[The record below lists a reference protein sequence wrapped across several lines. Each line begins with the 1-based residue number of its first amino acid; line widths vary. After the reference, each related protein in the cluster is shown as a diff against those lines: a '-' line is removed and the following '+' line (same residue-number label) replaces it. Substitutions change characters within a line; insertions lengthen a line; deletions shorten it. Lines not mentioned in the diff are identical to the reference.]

1 MYKLF
6 LIVVFLALF
15 GSYSDH
21 AAGQVTTTTQPLT
34 NIKDPKNPTSPVPT
48 VAPGP
53 TDQNAVAKELY
64 KEGMKLA
71 EVGQFS
77 QAAENFQQALRLDP
91 EYADAYAA
99 LGRAYFKMREWQK
112 ASDNLRRAAELNKRQ
127 RESHTNAAG
136 VNTLRLES
144 ETKQPEQRKEIS
156 TPAKAGPASSQ
167 TKRPQETNANA
178 VGVKTLSPNAETT
191 RQPEQPKETSTPAKS
206 IATSPET
213 KPPQETNAKAA
224 GVKTLSPNSETKRQ
238 PEQPKETSTPAKSIA
253 TSPETKPPQETNPN
267 VAGAKTLSPE
277 SETTAQPDQR
287 KTSSTPAKATPNG
300 PETKLT
306 QETNANVAEVK
317 TFGPE
322 LETTGQPEPEVGG
335 VPTAKGGDGNAL
347 ELKGEPVSVRVA
359 MSVTP
364 ASTPAET
371 KSASPISIEP
381 TSGEDS
387 LTKIYRVGPSD
398 VLDIRLNGS
407 QSPQSTLFTVTP
419 SGLLEYPM
427 LTEPLIVTGLT
438 VEEIGTK
445 IGNDL
450 KQRALID
457 DPRVVVG
464 VRDYASHTILVSGLV
479 KDSGTKVLRR
489 EAVPLYVVVADA
501 QPLPQAAKVTIVRNA
516 LNRIYDIDLT
526 QVAEMNLL
534 VRPGDVITL
543 HPNVTQFFYIGGE
556 VKFPGEKT
564 YRRGLTL
571 MQAIIAAGGVTPK
584 TKVAEIDRDDGR
596 GYLVGTQF
604 NLKDI
609 QSGKAADPLLKPGDR
624 IMILR

>member
-1 MYKLF
+1 
-6 LIVVFLALF
+6 
-15 GSYSDH
+15 
-21 AAGQVTTTTQPLT
+21 
-34 NIKDPKNPTSPVPT
+34 
-48 VAPGP
+48 
-53 TDQNAVAKELY
+53 
-64 KEGMKLA
+64 
-71 EVGQFS
+71 
-77 QAAENFQQALRLDP
+77 
-91 EYADAYAA
+91 
-99 LGRAYFKMREWQK
+99 
-112 ASDNLRRAAELNKRQ
+112 
-127 RESHTNAAG
+127 
-136 VNTLRLES
+136 
-144 ETKQPEQRKEIS
+144 
-156 TPAKAGPASSQ
+156 
-167 TKRPQETNANA
+167 

-238 PEQPKETSTPAKSIA
+238 TEQPKETSTPTKSIA
-253 TSPETKPPQETNPN
+253 TSPETKLPHETNAKA
-267 VAGAKTLSPE
+267 AGAKTLSPE

-450 KQRALID
+450 KQRALIE
-457 DPRVVVG
+457 DPKVVVG